1 MKSPNSPQ
9 ANSEETCLLP
19 ESGCPHFQTA
29 RACSPLLLACT
40 LLPSPGP
47 ARWVRTPWQPLQL
60 LLGGACWWEQ
70 VCQALLMPRMGGG
83 SFPNARLLLDGLCGE
98 GEACLE
104 RVPGMVGALSRVQP
118 GSAVAQPPRAA
129 GTSRGIR
136 RAQLSPC
143 GCIDIKVYIRC
154 LLYARPKLGLG
165 GILQK
170 ISQSPLL

>member
-1 MKSPNSPQ
+1 MATTP
-9 ANSEETCLLP
+9 AAVGWGLLV
-19 ESGCPHFQTA
+19 GA
-29 RACSPLLLACT
+29 GV
-40 LLPSPGP
+40 PGF
-47 ARWVRTPWQPLQL
+47 ADAQD
-60 LLGGACWWEQ
+60 G
-70 VCQALLMPRMGGG
+70 GGG
-83 SFPNARLLLDGLCGE
+83 SFPNAWLLLDALCGE